1 MSTGFKIF
9 GVFFTLT
16 CLFACNKLEEVT
28 QPIEIEEAGTLDAEF
43 MGATASTATFECDL
57 TVNPDAGKS
66 FKAGIMYSTSK
77 RFTTSSA
84 KRAVIANPV
93 EGHHQVTIEG
103 LIFCTDYYYC
113 TYVYR
118 LGEYKLS
125 EVKPFSTNNVSV
137 DIDAV
142 DVQFNEVTIAG
153 QVHMEAG
160 LEGKIRAGFMFSDA
174 EDFSSE
180 RSLDS
185 ALELDEEGRF
195 EVRVTGL
202 DQGTTYYYTYYIVQ
216 GSTKVK
222 APVKAF
228 FTMSPYMEAFG
239 ELDFSAA
246 KDLSASEPANCYIIT
261 EPGVYKFKAVKGN
274 SDVSIGEVKMV
285 NVLWETFGGMMA
297 PEACQLIDATSYMD
311 GYAAVRVPSDFKEG
325 NAVVVAKNEIGEVIW
340 SWHFW
345 LTSELPKEHVYANNA
360 GILMDRNLGA
370 LSMEKGN
377 PKGFGLLYQWGR
389 KDPFP
394 GSATLTGTAMAK
406 TTAKVYATIS
416 SAEEGTIEYSIKN
429 PSTMIF
435 TDGASTDWLYN
446 GGTAGIDNTRWQSE
460 KTMYDPCP
468 PGWRVPDGGPAS
480 SVQQNDGSAKYEGGV
495 WYRTGIPT
503 GGGFPYPAE
512 DYAKAGIT
520 IPAQYS
526 GEDAWY
532 PAAGSISAVDGT
544 FVEVGRDGMYWSVT
558 PCGRSDVYGFNFYYY
573 KDNKGYV
580 YHSPMF
586 TRATAASVR
595 CCKIQ

>member
-1 MSTGFKIF
+1 MSTGLKILSL
-9 GVFFTLT
+9 FFAVA
-16 CLFACNKLEEVT
+16 CLFACNKMDQMPEPL
-28 QPIEIEEAGTLDAEF
+28 PIEDAGELTAAIEAV
-43 MGATASTATFECDL
+43 TATTAKFECDL
-57 TVNPDAGKS
+57 ARNLEAGKS

-77 RFTTSSA
+77 KFTTSSA
-84 KRAVIANPV
+84 KRAVIENPV
-93 EGHHQVTIEG
+93 EGHHEVIIEG
-103 LIFCTDYYYC
+103 LTFCTDYYYC

-125 EVKPFSTNNVSV
+125 EVKSFSTENIVV
-137 DIDAV
+137 DIDVAEV
-142 DVQFNEVTIAG
+142 KSNEVTIAG
-153 QVHMEAG
+153 QVHFEEG
-160 LEGKIRAGFMFSDA
+160 LVGKIRAGFMFSDS
-174 EDFSSE
+174 EDFSSD
-180 RSLDS
+180 RTLDS
-185 ALELDEEGRF
+185 GLELDENGRF

-202 DQGTTYYYTYYIVQ
+202 DQGTTYYYTYSITQ
-216 GSTKVK
+216 GSTTVK
-222 APVKAF
+222 APAMRF

-239 ELDFSAA
+239 ELDFASA
-246 KDLSASEPANCYIIT
+246 KDLSASESANCYIIT

-274 SDVSIGEVKMV
+274 SNESLGEVKMI

-297 PEACQLIDATSYMD
+297 PDACQLIDATSYKD
-311 GYAAVRVPSDFKEG
+311 GYVAVRVPSDFKEG
-325 NAVVVAKNEIGEVIW
+325 NAVVVAKNDYGDVIW

-345 LTSELPKEHVYANNA
+345 LTSDYPKEHAYANGA

-394 GSATLTGTAMAK
+394 GSATLNGTSMVK

-416 SAEEGTIEYSIKN
+416 SSTEGTIDYSIKH

-435 TDGASTDWLYN
+435 TDGGSTDWLYN
-446 GGTAGIDNTRWQSE
+446 DGSTRVDNTRWQSD
-460 KTMYDPCP
+460 KTIYDPCP
-468 PGWRVPDGGPAS
+468 AGWRIPDGGA
-480 SVQQNDGSAKYEGGV
+480 NGV
-495 WYRTGIPT
+495 WNKAGIPT
-503 GGGFPYPAE
+503 GGGFPYPEA
-512 DYAKAGIT
+512 DYKCAGIT
-520 IPAQYS
+520 IPAEYC

-532 PAAGSISAVDGT
+532 PAAGSISALDGT

-573 KDNKGYV
+573 MNNTGYV

-595 CCKIQ
+595 CSKIQ